1 VTRMTWM
8 TPIPTI
14 EQLWNELRSSS
25 GGARQRRID
34 ASHPL
39 DLYADFEAPDR
50 PGLVAV
56 CKTNAA
62 DTRSLRALD
71 IEQGVRA
78 DGRWSLRIVLNE
90 PQLLP
95 VFAALCR
102 DIIAHTRTGIDE
114 TTLASAVI
122 RRIERWRSLLER
134 DASGLGEPLLRGL
147 IGELFV
153 LESQLLPALG
163 SAAAVKAWMG
173 PQGFPQDF
181 LLPSGIRLEVK
192 TIGRDA
198 TTVAINGL
206 GQLDAGIDPL
216 VLMVLRAEV
225 TGASAPGATTAPL
238 LISRLRARL
247 AQEPDA
253 LVDFD
258 AALADF
264 GWHDHPS
271 HESFALRP
279 LSLEAHDVDH
289 QFPRVTADSVPR
301 GVQSADYVVR
311 LPGNCRTVW
320 RG

>member
-1 VTRMTWM
+1 M

-14 EQLWNELRSSS
+14 EQLWNDLRTSS
-25 GGARQRRID
+25 GGSRQRRID

-56 CKTNAA
+56 CKTRAA
-62 DTRSLRALD
+62 DSRSLRALN
-71 IEQGVRA
+71 IEQGERV

-102 DIIAHTRTGIDE
+102 DIIAYTRTGVDE
-114 TTLASAVI
+114 ATLASAVVS
-122 RRIERWRSLLER
+122 RIDRWRSLFER
-134 DASGLGEPLLRGL
+134 DATGLGERVLRGL

-153 LESQLLPALG
+153 LENEMLRTLAPS
-163 SAAAVKAWMG
+163 AAVKAWRG
-173 PQGFPQDF
+173 PLGFPQDF
-181 LLPSGIRLEVK
+181 LLPSGTRVEVK

-198 TTVAINGL
+198 ATALISGL
-206 GQLDAGIDPL
+206 GQLDAGVDPL
-216 VLMVLRAEV
+216 VLMVVRTEV
-225 TGASAPGATTAPL
+225 TGASAPGAATVPVL
-238 LISRLRARL
+238 VSRLRARL

-258 AALADF
+258 AALACL
-264 GWHDHPS
+264 GWHEHPS
-271 HESFALRP
+271 HDSFALRP
-279 LSLEAHDVDH
+279 LSLEAHDVD
-289 QFPRVTADSVPR
+289 QYFPRLTADSVPP
-301 GVQSADYVVR
+301 GVESADYSIR
-311 LPGNCRTVW
+311 LPKNYRTLW

>member
-1 VTRMTWM
+1 M

-14 EQLWNELRSSS
+14 EQLWNELRTSS
-25 GGARQRRID
+25 GGSRQRRVD

-39 DLYADFEAPDR
+39 DLYADFEAPER

-56 CKTNAA
+56 CTTRAA
-62 DTRSLRALD
+62 DTRSLRALS
-71 IEQGVRA
+71 IEQGVRG

-102 DIIAHTRTGIDE
+102 DIIAYTRMGIDE
-114 TTLASAVI
+114 TTLADAVI
-122 RRIERWRSLLER
+122 RRIDRWRSLLER
-134 DASGLGEPLLRGL
+134 DATGLGEPVLRGL

-153 LESQLLPALG
+153 LENEMLRTLAPS
-163 SAAAVKAWMG
+163 AAVKAWMG

-181 LLPSGIRLEVK
+181 LLPSGIRIEVK

-198 TTVAINGL
+198 GTVLISGL
-206 GQLDAGIDPL
+206 GQLDAGADPL
-216 VLMVLRAEV
+216 VLMVVRAEV
-225 TGASAPGATTAPL
+225 TGASAPGAATVPL
-238 LISRLRARL
+238 LVSRLRARL

-258 AALADF
+258 AALACL
-264 GWHDHPS
+264 GWHEHPS
-271 HESFALRP
+271 HDSFALRP
-279 LSLEAHDVDH
+279 LSLEVHDVDD
-289 QFPRVTADSVPR
+289 QFPRLTAASVPS
-301 GVQSADYVVR
+301 GVESADYTVR
-311 LPGNCRTVW
+311 LPGNGRTVW

>member
-1 VTRMTWM
+1 MIWM

-14 EQLWNELRSSS
+14 EQLWNDLRTTS
-25 GGARQRRID
+25 GGSRQRRID

-56 CKTNAA
+56 CKTRAT
-62 DTRSLRALD
+62 DTRSLRALS

-78 DGRWSLRIVLNE
+78 DGRWSLRIALNE

-102 DIIAHTRTGIDE
+102 DIIAYTRTGIDE

-122 RRIERWRSLLER
+122 RRIDRWRSLLER
-134 DASGLGEPLLRGL
+134 DAAGLGESVLRGL

-153 LESQLLPALG
+153 LESQLLPTLAPG
-163 SAAAVKAWMG
+163 AAIKAWMG

-181 LLPSGIRLEVK
+181 LLPSGTRLEIK
-192 TIGRDA
+192 TVGRDA
-198 TTVAINGL
+198 GTVLISGL
-206 GQLDAGIDPL
+206 GQLDAGVDPL
-216 VLMVLRAEV
+216 VLMVVRTEV
-225 TGASAPGATTAPL
+225 TGPSALGAITVPL
-238 LISRLRARL
+238 LVSRLRAQL

-258 AALADF
+258 AALASL

-271 HESFALRP
+271 HDSFALRP

-289 QFPRVTADSVPR
+289 QFPRLTAASVPP
-301 GVQSADYVVR
+301 GVESADYSVR